1 MGMSKKLREG
11 TGVVTTQLNE
21 KQLLFLK
28 LNVDMGHVR
37 GGWSGHVGLVIT
49 GRSQQQ
55 LHALGLACIEAICPH
70 IFGTRPCDE
79 QRAEALDSPHISL
92 TRAFYVQEHQIAGF
106 MSELEAS
113 IRGTGALTVGFGALR
128 AFANERGDRE
138 FVAVEVAAG
147 RDSVQAVLERVDHV
161 MERFGKPRFFA
172 DARFHAS
179 IVRLDTRDAS
189 PRSVQ
194 RAADRLGAQMDE
206 EILRLP
212 AARIDTLECVFGDRC
227 FHIALNQ

>member
-1 MGMSKKLREG
+1 M
-11 TGVVTTQLNE
+11 TA
-21 KQLLFLK
+21 LLFLK

-49 GRSQQQ
+49 GRSRQQ

-70 IFGTRPCDE
+70 TFGTRPCDE

-92 TRAFYVQEHQIAGF
+92 TRAFYVQEYQIAGF

-113 IRGTGALTVGFGALR
+113 IRGMGALTVGFGALR
-128 AFANERGDRE
+128 TFANERRDRE

-179 IVRLDTRDAS
+179 IVRLDTQDAS

-194 RAADRLGAQMDE
+194 RAAGILGAQMDE

-227 FHIALNQ
+227 FHISLNQ